1 MYCSD
6 SLTNYDNLCIVMIC
20 NSYNVILGI
29 SGPVHILSS
38 RVAHYGF
45 KPAGL
50 SASGR
55 SPPWSSGFKGSTLYT
70 YRFRPAGLGTSGRSC
85 P

>member
-1 MYCSD
+1 MTIFA
-6 SLTNYDNLCIVMIC
+6 LLFAIPC
-20 NSYNVILGI
+20 NMSLGI